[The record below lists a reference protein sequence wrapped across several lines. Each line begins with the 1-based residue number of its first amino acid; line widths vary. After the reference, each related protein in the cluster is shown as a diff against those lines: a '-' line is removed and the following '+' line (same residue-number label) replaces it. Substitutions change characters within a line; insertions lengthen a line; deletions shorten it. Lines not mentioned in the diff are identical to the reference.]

1 MNKDL
6 KTFKCEEEAIN
17 LCGKIQNFGYLIV
30 FNLLGECIAI
40 SENCTA
46 WLDLDIASALN
57 KKLDYYISYLNTE
70 KGLQIEEN
78 DLFVLEDNILSFKIS
93 LNEDNYQLS
102 IYFHNNQL
110 FLEFEKNE
118 NMLIELSQLNDFQ
131 MIFEKSENT
140 WQSLCDNIGKI
151 IDFDR
156 IMVYQFLEDS
166 SGIVIAER
174 MKNKGESLL
183 GYRYPEFDIPIQ
195 ARQLYLKNVSRQTP
209 DIHAKAIDLHGLPH
223 TEIDLSKSQIR
234 ALSPIHLQYLSNFG
248 VSASASFSIIID
260 NKLWGLVAC
269 QNLTPKYIPHD
280 KRSLCVF
287 ITHYAANKY
296 LVQRQRLKIRQN
308 ETIKEIE
315 LELKEKL
322 FYNQSF
328 EKTLGEFAHQFLH
341 TLSSSGLIIKTPD
354 YTLRYGDTPSDPI
367 FKIIHNEIN
376 NQAQK
381 ENIFT
386 THALTINEDYNLSN
400 WKGLARICLDEDYDY
415 TIYWFRKEIYIEEK
429 WAGVPEKYQTFSEE
443 KNAYIFS
450 PRTSFQEWKKEVSG
464 QSEKWSKFDIEFLSR
479 IHKLI
484 QDSMLRRM
492 TEIKR
497 LNEKLIE
504 ANNQL
509 ETYTQELGH
518 DLKNP
523 LSTIKTCAQ
532 FMQTRAD
539 LPADMVVKFAKNI
552 NEAAKLINDII
563 DRTLNSAKSSS
574 SLFLFEIVHTE
585 GFINQLIN
593 QATETYNLK
602 NIELQLGELHPV
614 YGEKTL
620 LYQLFMNLIN
630 NAIKFSSKRE
640 TPILEIYSEI
650 QKNRVTYFIK
660 DNGIGID
667 ESEKKHVFSI
677 FRRLSNASEYEGTGI
692 GMSIVKRI
700 VDRLNAE
707 ISFESTLGTGTTF
720 KISFPNE

>member
-1 MNKDL
+1 MLKEL
-6 KTFKCEEEAIN
+6 KTLNCEEEAIH
-17 LCGKIQNFGYLIV
+17 LCGKVQNFGYLLV
-30 FNLLGECIAI
+30 FNLLGECLAI
-40 SENCTA
+40 SENCIE
-46 WLDLDIASALN
+46 WLDMDIPSALS
-57 KKLDYYISYLNTE
+57 KKLDYYISYLNTQ
-70 KGLQIEEN
+70 KGLHIEERE
-78 DLFVLEDNILSFKIS
+78 LFLLEENTLSYKTS
-93 LNEDNYQLS
+93 LNGESYQLT
-102 IYFHNNQL
+102 IYMHKNQL
-110 FLEFEKNE
+110 FFEFEKNE

-131 MIFEKSENT
+131 MIFDRSENI
-140 WQSLCDNIGKI
+140 WQSLCDNFVKV

-156 IMVYQFLEDS
+156 IMVYHFLEDS
-166 SGIVIAER
+166 SGIVVAES
-174 MKNKGESLL
+174 MKRKGESLL
-183 GYRYPEFDIPIQ
+183 GYRYPEFDIPVQ
-195 ARQLYLKNVSRQTP
+195 ARQLYLKNLSRQTP
-209 DIHAKAIDLHGLPH
+209 DIHAKTFDLHGISP

-234 ALSPIHLQYLSNFG
+234 ALSPIHLQYLNNFG
-248 VSASASFSIIID
+248 VKASASFSIIID

-269 QNLTPKYIPHD
+269 QNFEPKYIPYD
-280 KRSLCVF
+280 KRSLCIF

-296 LVQRQRLKIRQN
+296 LVQRQRLKMRQN

-328 EKTLGEFAHQFLH
+328 EKTLGEFAHQFMH

-354 YTLRYGDTPSDPI
+354 YTLRYGDTPDDTI
-367 FKIIHNEIN
+367 FKSIHKEIN
-376 NQAQK
+376 HQAKK
-381 ENIFT
+381 ENIYT
-386 THALTINEDYNLSN
+386 TYTLNLNEEYDISN
-400 WKGLARICLDEDYDY
+400 GKGVARISLDKDHDY
-415 TIYWFRKEIYIEEK
+415 TIYWFRKELYIEEK
-429 WAGVPEKYQTFSEE
+429 WAGIPEKYQTFSEE

-450 PRTSFQEWKKEVSG
+450 PRTSFQEWKREVRG
-464 QSEKWSKFDIEFLSR
+464 QSEKWSKFDLEFLSR

-484 QDSMLRRM
+484 QDSMLRKM
-492 TEIKR
+492 TEVRR

-539 LPADMVVKFAKNI
+539 LPQEMVVKFSKNI

-563 DRTLNSAKSSS
+563 DRTLASAKSSP
-574 SLFLFEIVHTE
+574 SLFHFDVIHTE
-585 GFINQLIN
+585 NFINQIIT
-593 QATETYNLK
+593 QAIENYKIK
-602 NIELQLGELHPV
+602 NIDLKIGELHPIF
-614 YGEKTL
+614 GEKTL

-630 NAIKFSSKRE
+630 NAIKFSSKQE
-640 TPILEIYSEI
+640 TIILEIYSEI
-650 QKNRVTYFIK
+650 QTNRTIYFIK

-667 ESEKKHVFSI
+667 VAEKEHVFSI
-677 FRRLSNASEYEGTGI
+677 FKRLSNASAYEGTGV

-707 ISFESTLGTGTTF
+707 ISFESTLGQGTIF